1 MYRKGVIFGWLFLE
15 WEIVNWY
22 NNLMENKYF
31 ETLEN
36 MQEPKVPKAKL
47 DIRGII
53 EYAKSKEVPVEE
65 LSAEDKAKF
74 IEYIE
79 V

>member
-1 MYRKGVIFGWLFLE
+1 
-15 WEIVNWY
+15 
-22 NNLMENKYF
+22 MENKYF

>member
-1 MYRKGVIFGWLFLE
+1 MK
-15 WEIVNWY
+15 
-22 NNLMENKYF
+22 NKYF
-31 ETLEN
+31 ETLKN

-47 DIRGII
+47 DIRGVI
-53 EYAKSKEVPVEE
+53 EYAKSKGVPVEE
-65 LSAEDKAKF
+65 LSDEEKAKF